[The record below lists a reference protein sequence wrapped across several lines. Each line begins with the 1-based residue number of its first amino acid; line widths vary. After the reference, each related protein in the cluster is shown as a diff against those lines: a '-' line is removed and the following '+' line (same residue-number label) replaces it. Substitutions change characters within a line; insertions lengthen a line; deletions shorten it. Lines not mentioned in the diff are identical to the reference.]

1 MKVLVTTDKY
11 VTVII
16 WFFFQYS
23 VKRNINDGATRGGSH
38 LKIYSV

>member
-16 WFFFQYS
+16 CFSFQYS
-23 VKRNINDGATRGGSH
+23 VKRNINDDVTRGGSH